1 MTGKVQNIHAVAA
14 DFCRGWKDEK
24 GKVTFEEEDNWKQ
37 VKHWKG
43 KWKKWMKEKFRIV
56 IQMTFAESEK
66 MKRENNI

>member
-37 VKHWKG
+37 VKTMKG
-43 KWKKWMKEKFRIV
+43 KVKKLNERKVQNNDADDFCREWKNEKG
-56 IQMTFAESEK
+56 K
-66 MKRENNI
+66 